1 MLCYAQ
7 DLPGYT
13 SQQKGKNYGKYQE
26 AYHGSF
32 NFDQRHYTGRAH

>member
-13 SQQKGKNYGKYQE
+13 SQQKGKNYSKIPGGLSWLIQ
-26 AYHGSF
+26 F
-32 NFDQRHYTGRAH
+32 